1 MPGRSKMLDLQK
13 PNMWKRI
20 AAALLDIIL
29 VFMIA
34 VAVAYLLSLALGYR
48 DKAVELTEIYN
59 GVQEKYDV
67 DLSLNEEEINAL
79 PTEVQDEYKK
89 ATLEFNSNPRAAYLN
104 AMIISLTMVIVTI
117 GTLISQLLLEFV
129 VPLIFKNGQTVGK
142 KMFSIGVMSED
153 GVKISTFALFARAL
167 FGKYT
172 IETMVP
178 LYILMMLLFGAI
190 GIEGVIILIGILI
203 LQVVMMIATDTR
215 STIHDRMT
223 HSVVIDF
230 SSQKIFD
237 TKEELLA
244 YKTQLHARTVEESG
258 KDY

>member
-1 MPGRSKMLDLQK
+1 MLDLQK

-20 AAALLDIIL
+20 AAALLDVIL

-34 VAVAYLLSLALGYR
+34 VAAAYLLSLAFGYK
-48 DKAVELTEIYN
+48 DKTAELTEIYN
-59 GVQEKYDV
+59 DVQEKYGV
-67 DLSLNEEEINAL
+67 DLSLNEEELTQL
-79 PTEVQDEYKK
+79 PEETQTKYKE
-89 ATLEFNSNPRAAYLN
+89 ATVEFNSNPRAAYLN
-104 AMIISLTMVIVTI
+104 AMVISLTMVMVTI

-142 KMFSIGVMSED
+142 KMFSLGVMSED
-153 GVKISTFALFARAL
+153 GVKISTFALFARAV

-178 LYILMMLLFGAI
+178 LYILMMLIFGI
-190 GIEGVIILIGILI
+190 TDIVGIIILIGLFVM
-203 LQVVMMIATDTR
+203 QVIMMIATDTR

-223 HSVVIDF
+223 HCVVIDLA
-230 SSQKIFD
+230 SQKIFD

-244 YKTQLHARTVEESG
+244 YKTQMHALAVEEAD
-258 KDY
+258 KNY